1 MVEKR
6 ILVSDDIKK
15 AAAAL
20 RKLRP
25 VYETFI
31 NFYEQVFKAQEASKN
46 QIDIAP
52 IQISDEMLSLKT
64 EENFPLIDI
73 ADFAVDMKSAN
84 KLFIELCKTAKG
96 TNERLAGSARK
107 ILDAINGVLDPKTLF
122 TSLLNGDDKNFEE
135 AAKELSIAK
144 NVLAFF
150 TYNSLKPS
158 ITLCAEQLSVYLDK
172 EDLWQQGY
180 CPICGSPPVLSMLQ
194 GEGKRFL
201 ICSFCWHKWPVK
213 RAFCPFCNT
222 HDNKTFHYFFSE
234 EEKEYRVYT
243 CDSCKKYIKTIDTKK
258 AERTIYPPMEQIVTL
273 HLDMKASEMGY
284 KSGLALLIYE

>member
-1 MVEKR
+1 MVEKTV
-6 ILVSDDIKK
+6 IVSDDIQK

-20 RKLRP
+20 KNFRP
-25 VYETFI
+25 AYAEML
-31 NFYEQVFKAQEASKN
+31 NFYEQVFTAQEASKN

-64 EENFPLIDI
+64 KEKFPLIDI
-73 ADFAVDMKSAN
+73 AEFVVDMKSAH
-84 KLFIELCKTAKG
+84 KLFIDICKTAKR
-96 TNERLAGSARK
+96 TNERLADAAQK
-107 ILDAINGVLDPKTLF
+107 ILDAINGALDPKALF
-122 TSLLNGDDKNFEE
+122 TSLLNGDDKKFEE
-135 AAKELSIAK
+135 AAKDISVTK
-144 NVLAFF
+144 NVLAFI
-150 TYNSLKPS
+150 TYSSIKPS
-158 ITLCAEQLSVYLDK
+158 LTLCAEQLSSYLDN
-172 EDLWQQGY
+172 EDLWSQGY
-180 CPICGSPPVLSMLQ
+180 CPICGSPPVLSILA
-194 GEGKRFL
+194 GEGERFL

-243 CDSCKKYIKTIDTKK
+243 CDSCKKYIKTIDTRK
-258 AERTIYPPMEQIVTL
+258 AERAIYPPLEQVVTL